1 MKLIIILTL
10 VVWASCASVAHGSPT
25 LNIYYVKSSDSIP
38 AEYIPFMKAEIRQR
52 FIEQFGVKIKTKIR
66 YVSNSNVPYAL
77 THVSKHFYY
86 WQNKISKSHKGR
98 HWALV
103 LVPPMYKDGIKWIA
117 GIAQDTCFSKYK
129 SLTLA
134 VSVAELKNSSGQDRF
149 LHSIF
154 AAMHELGHTL
164 GLNHTDTIP
173 ATVMHSGVLYY
184 TSTSM
189 EFSGQ
194 HRKLGSQC
202 LRKLT

>member
-1 MKLIIILTL
+1 MKLIIIITL

-25 LNIYYVKSSDSIP
+25 LNIYYVKAPDSIP

-52 FIEQFGVKIKTKIR
+52 FIEQFGVKIKVKIKH
-66 YVSNSNVPYAL
+66 VSNSNVPYAL

-86 WQNKISKSHKGR
+86 WHNKISKSHKGR

-103 LVPPMYKDGIKWIA
+103 LVPPMYKDGIKWMA

-149 LHSIF
+149 LHSII

-164 GLNHTDTIP
+164 GLSHTAITPETI
-173 ATVMHSGVLYY
+173 MHSGVLYY
-184 TSTSM
+184 ASPYMT
-189 EFSGQ
+189 FSEQ
-194 HRKLGSQC
+194 HKKLGKEC
-202 LRKLT
+202 LRKL